1 MKNKYVKIEGIHCN
15 HCIDLITKEL
25 LKNKNIKEVKIK
37 NNIAHIKY
45 EKKLTN
51 KEIIKIITNIDY
63 ITKDEYI
70 SDNLKDIDNKI
81 RVKEFI
87 IIISKLE
94 LNYFNIEKEL
104 VVGDNII
111 EFTPTKEGTYTYT
124 CWMNMI
130 KNILKVKNNEKSNI
144 KN

>member
-70 SDNLKDIDNKI
+70 SDNLKDIESYDPDLLKIIKYTKDN
-81 RVKEFI
+81 
-87 IIISKLE
+87 
-94 LNYFNIEKEL
+94 
-104 VVGDNII
+104 DNINPHLVNP
-111 EFTPTKEGTYTYT
+111 EY
-124 CWMNMI
+124 
-130 KNILKVKNNEKSNI
+130 LKMTAAEEKKLND
-144 KN
+144 